1 MTQGQQPEALRRA
14 AALMRNVATR
24 SASLGQT
31 VLDASSAL
39 LGAADSIERLHAEHA
54 ALQAG
59 YDAARL
65 EIESLKSRLEP
76 AGEYPPL
83 PDFDAAEQ
91 YIYGACR
98 RYITRDMLKPIHC
111 LLLDYVDADRAM
123 RAQPAPVAQG
133 DAQPMQPSDDD
144 VICPSCSHQFRAIP
158 VNVQKLMLDAGIAPP
173 FTSSAQKDVAMDT
186 FQKNGIAWAVDRW
199 KSEVMNRPMRNLHR
213 RSLDDAWRQVVRY
226 FGGCPDTLLG
236 PCHDAARAQA
246 KEGA

>member
-1 MTQGQQPEALRRA
+1 MTDKLRA
-14 AALMRNVATR
+14 AAQMA
-24 SASLGQT
+24 
-31 VLDASSAL
+31 LDALQDCEHGQQYVIDAIIAL
-39 LGAADSIERLHAEHA
+39 SEALAETARKEIDPDSRTISYQSTATQEPVARLHDYGYWTPTKTE
-54 ALQAG
+54 AG
-59 YDAARL
+59 
-65 EIESLKSRLEP
+65 
-76 AGEYPPL
+76 
-83 PDFDAAEQ
+83 
-91 YIYGACR
+91 
-98 RYITRDMLKPIHC
+98 
-111 LLLDYVDADRAM
+111 RAFNERMM
-123 RAQPAPVAQG
+123 RAGSPSVEVYTHPAPQPAPVAQG

-236 PCHDAARAQA
+236 PCHDASRAQA
-246 KEGA
+246 KEGGE